1 MEATLKRK
9 MLRDMMR
16 IRSFEETLYELIQ
29 AGEMNGFL
37 HLYLGEEA
45 CAVGVCSALNADDY
59 IASTHRGH
67 GHVIAKGVNP
77 REMMAELY
85 GKSTGT
91 NKGKGG
97 SMHICV
103 PELGIIGT
111 NGIVGGGL
119 PLATGAAFSAKYR
132 KNGRVRPTQCSYQR

>member
-45 CAVGVCSALNADDY
+45 CAVGVCTRTITLPAP
-59 IASTHRGH
+59 IA
-67 GHVIAKGVNP
+67 
-77 REMMAELY
+77 
-85 GKSTGT
+85 
-91 NKGKGG
+91 
-97 SMHICV
+97 
-103 PELGIIGT
+103 
-111 NGIVGGGL
+111 
-119 PLATGAAFSAKYR
+119 ATAM
-132 KNGRVRPTQCSYQR
+132 